1 MQDPSDILTIGA
13 VASAA
18 GVNVETVRFYQRRGL
33 LIEPAKP
40 ARGVRR
46 YGPAYVARLRFI
58 KAAQRLGFTLD
69 EIADL
74 LRLED
79 GTHCAQAADL
89 AAAKL
94 ADVRAR
100 LHDLGR
106 IERVLGTLLKECRAR
121 RESPACPLIMAL
133 HS

>member
-1 MQDPSDILTIGA
+1 MEDPSDNLTIGG

-40 ARGVRR
+40 ARGIRR

-94 ADVRAR
+94 VDVRTR
-100 LHDLGR
+100 LDDLAR
-106 IERVLGTLLKECRAR
+106 IERVLGTLLEECRAQ
-121 RESPACPLIMAL
+121 REAPACPLIMAL